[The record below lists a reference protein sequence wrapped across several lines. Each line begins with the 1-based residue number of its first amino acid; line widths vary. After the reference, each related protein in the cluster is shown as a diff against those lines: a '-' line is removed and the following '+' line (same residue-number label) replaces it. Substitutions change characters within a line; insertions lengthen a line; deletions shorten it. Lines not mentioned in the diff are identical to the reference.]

1 MVNIYYMARK
11 YQKTALEQ
19 LDSTLLRYAPLR
31 EMSPPRK
38 GWIKATREAL
48 GMSGQQLGK
57 RLGVSKMRVAALEQA
72 ETTGATTLNTLR
84 RAAEAMDCVLVY
96 ALVPK
101 TSLKESLHK
110 QTRLKAAQDIARASR
125 SMALEDQALARDAVG
140 KATEAAAAALLD
152 KMPKTLWD

>member
-1 MVNIYYMARK
+1 MLKK
-11 YQKTALEQ
+11 YQKTVLDQ
-19 LDSTLLRYAPLR
+19 LDASLLRFASLR
-31 EMSPPRK
+31 DLPPPRK
-38 GWIKATREAL
+38 GWIRAVRDAL

-72 ETTGATTLNTLR
+72 EASGATTLKTLR

-101 TSLKESLHK
+101 TSLKDTLHK
-110 QTRLKAAQDIARASR
+110 QARRKAAHDMARASR
-125 SMALEDQALARDAVG
+125 SMALEDQALARDETD
-140 KATEAAAAALLD
+140 KAGDTAAAALLD